1 MHKKEVKHAQSEH
14 HHATSTNATSHT
26 GHHLEERLIDNLV
39 QLQKVHTDL
48 ADKFDK
54 LSKQISDLVG
64 LFELSA
70 RAFAKQVNIPGAEK
84 DREFLDKIDK
94 LLEQNK
100 TIAKGLT
107 LVEEK
112 MRERLYGS
120 PSPPA
125 QRMQYAPDARP
136 LPRI

>member
-1 MHKKEVKHAQSEH
+1 MHKKESKHEH
-14 HHATSTNATSHT
+14 NAAHTQHAPQA
-26 GHHLEERLIDNLV
+26 GHQLEERLIDNLV
-39 QLQKVHTDL
+39 QLQRVHTDL

-54 LSKQISDLVG
+54 LSKQIADLVG
-64 LFELSA
+64 LFEISA

-112 MRERLYGS
+112 MRERLYGTPTRTPGS
-120 PSPPA
+120 RP
-125 QRMQYAPDARP
+125 QYAPDARP

>member
-1 MHKKEVKHAQSEH
+1 MHKKEAKHTQSEH
-14 HHATSTNATSHT
+14 HHAASANAISHTSHQ
-26 GHHLEERLIDNLV
+26 LEERLIDNLV
-39 QLQKVHTDL
+39 QLQRVHTDL

-54 LSKQISDLVG
+54 LSKQIADLVG

-120 PSPPA
+120 PSPPV
-125 QRMQYAPDARP
+125 QRMQYTPDARP

>member
-1 MHKKEVKHAQSEH
+1 MHKKEDKHEH
-14 HHATSTNATSHT
+14 HAAHTQHTPQTSHQ
-26 GHHLEERLIDNLV
+26 LEERLIDNLV
-39 QLQKVHTDL
+39 QLQRVHTDL

-54 LSKQISDLVG
+54 LSKQIADLVG

-112 MRERLYGS
+112 MRERLYGTPTHALGS
-120 PSPPA
+120 RP
-125 QRMQYAPDARP
+125 QYAPDARP